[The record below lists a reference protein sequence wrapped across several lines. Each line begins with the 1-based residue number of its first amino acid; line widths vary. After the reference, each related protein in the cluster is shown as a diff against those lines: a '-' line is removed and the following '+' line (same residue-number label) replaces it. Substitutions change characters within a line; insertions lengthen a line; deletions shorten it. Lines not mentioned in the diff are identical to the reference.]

1 MKKESVSS
9 NEPVSAKE
17 ALKKLKEGNK
27 RYVADKPLPIKENR
41 RHQDRRNDTVDG
53 QKPWA
58 IVLTCADSRVAPEL
72 IFDTGIGELFV
83 IRVAG
88 NIANTSSIA
97 SIEYAVANLKTQ
109 LIVVLGHQNCGAV
122 DAALNPADLGYNL
135 NHLLAHLVPAVEEC
149 KGKGKSDV
157 NTCVKKNAELQC
169 KELLSRSSI
178 IRDAEKDG
186 PLEIVDA
193 FYNLTGE
200 VDF

>member
-1 MKKESVSS
+1 MKNKSASA
-9 NEPVSAKE
+9 NEPVSAEE
-17 ALKKLKEGNK
+17 ALKRLKEGNK
-27 RYVADKPLPIKENR
+27 RYAADNPLPIKENLR
-41 RHQDRRNDTVDG
+41 DQDRRNDTVDG

-97 SIEYAVANLKTQ
+97 SIEYAVHELKTQ

-122 DAALNPADLGYNL
+122 KAALTPADLGYNL
-135 NHLLAHLVPAVEEC
+135 NHLLAHLVPAVEQC
-149 KGKGKSDV
+149 KGKGDV

-178 IRDAEKDG
+178 IRDAEKNG
-186 PLEIVDA
+186 KLEIVDA
-193 FYNLTGE
+193 YYNLTGK